1 MEEPTKKSAVSNLII
16 VAITSVRP
24 PRVETHAKGLTS
36 AALASKTT
44 YFAVASRESFLLLWL
59 QILFYDLEFLY
70 LLNCLTALFCSP
82 FDLVRFYIFMS
93 CISIFLLLHPWSWS
107 KFECFIFFIV
117 NVFGMIHFLL
127 WINDFYLLFKRPLSS
142 SALCST
148 QYQKKKGDVWCWSVD
163 PYWNL
168 IIVRVQLL
176 TVFQFA
182 AIEKWNKQMYQDHQT
197 IKVNFN
203 FYFC

>member
-1 MEEPTKKSAVSNLII
+1 MEEATKKSAVSDLII
-16 VAITSVRP
+16 VAITWVRP
-24 PRVETHAKGLTS
+24 PRVETRAKGLTS

-44 YFAVASRESFLLLWL
+44 SFAVAGETFLLLWL
-59 QILFYDLEFLY
+59 QIQFYDLEFLY

-93 CISIFLLLHPWSWS
+93 CISIFLLLHPWAWS

-127 WINDFYLLFKRPLSS
+127 WINDFYLLFKLPLSCLLHS
-142 SALCST
+142 VS
-148 QYQKKKGDVWCWSVD
+148 KEKGDVWCWSVD

-176 TVFQFA
+176 TVFSLLQ
-182 AIEKWNKQMYQDHQT
+182 
-197 IKVNFN
+197 
-203 FYFC
+203 

>member
-1 MEEPTKKSAVSNLII
+1 MRERPLVSHCRPEHSECLRGRTRSKMEEATKKSAVSDLII
-16 VAITSVRP
+16 VAITS

-44 YFAVASRESFLLLWL
+44 SFAVAGETFLLLWL

-93 CISIFLLLHPWSWS
+93 CISIFLLLHPWAWS

-127 WINDFYLLFKRPLSS
+127 WINDFYLLFKLPLSC
-142 SALCST
+142 LLH
-148 QYQKKKGDVWCWSVD
+148 SVSKEKRRCVV
-163 PYWNL
+163 L
-168 IIVRVQLL
+168 ICGSLL
-176 TVFQFA
+176 
-182 AIEKWNKQMYQDHQT
+182 KPN
-197 IKVNFN
+197 NS
-203 FYFC
+203 